1 MKRPSPTSPKHHGDK
16 DKRMKRTSQEVLK
29 SKPLEPL
36 YTCDERGYINFAED
50 LVIKNQYKMVAQIGK
65 GTFSRVIKCQD
76 LEAKKDD
83 DKLVALKINRNVEK
97 YQWAAKTEQEILTS
111 IVAWD
116 RQNRSGCIHLKAS
129 FKFCGHQIFVFPL
142 LGKSLYDFASSNR
155 FVPFGLPQ
163 IKQFML
169 QIVAAV
175 KFMHDSKI
183 IFTDLKPENIVFVG
197 NRTIRRPIASM
208 EPNLPYAFR
217 YWKERE
223 AEKKHR
229 DRAKVNSTAEI
240 PLDTRIKVIDFGSA
254 LFADRA
260 HSNQHLVQTRHYRAP
275 EVVLGQR
282 WSYAIDIWSIG
293 CIMLEF
299 IYGRMVFNTHDSI
312 DHLDQ
317 MSTMI
322 GPIPPR
328 MIRSPS
334 NKEITSMFHNDGTLR
349 LEDAKRSHVHC
360 KNLNRYFGPNE
371 AKMLDLVSKM
381 LKWDPKDRI
390 NCNEALRHPYFAD
403 VDTREFK
410 RTLIDFYKNLGVKI
424 AFAKCKKTVRRN
436 HDHGPSTHEKQAPPN
451 PPNVSK
457 PENSLSSNSNS
468 SNSLSPL
475 PEEKS
480 TSQSV
485 GLQEDGF
492 RYDDKQQ
499 SSEKRGMSF

>member
-1 MKRPSPTSPKHHGDK
+1 
-16 DKRMKRTSQEVLK
+16 MKRTSEEALK
-29 SKPLEPL
+29 SKPAEPL

-76 LEAKKDD
+76 LKAKKDD
-83 DKLVALKINRNVEK
+83 DKMVALKINRNVEK

-197 NRTIRRPIASM
+197 NRTIRRPIANM

-217 YWKERE
+217 FWKERE

-229 DRAKVNSTAEI
+229 DRAKVNPTAEI
-240 PLDTRIKVIDFGSA
+240 PLDTRLKVIDFGSA

-282 WSYAIDIWSIG
+282 WSFAIDIWSIG

-317 MSTMI
+317 MKTMI
-322 GPIPPR
+322 GPIPTR

-334 NKEITSMFHNDGTLR
+334 NKEIRSMFHNDGTLR

-360 KNLNRYFGPNE
+360 KNLNRYFGPE
-371 AKMLDLVSKM
+371 EEKMRDLVSRM

-390 NCNEALRHPYFAD
+390 TCAEALRHPYFAD
-403 VDTREFK
+403 VDTKEFK

-424 AFAKCKKTVRRN
+424 AFAKSKKT
-436 HDHGPSTHEKQAPPN
+436 G
-451 PPNVSK
+451 SK
-457 PENSLSSNSNS
+457 KP
-468 SNSLSPL
+468 
-475 PEEKS
+475 
-480 TSQSV
+480 
-485 GLQEDGF
+485 
-492 RYDDKQQ
+492 
-499 SSEKRGMSF
+499 